1 MNGMF
6 YRGEIY
12 YVLPEGCEIG
22 SEQHSGRP
30 GIIVSND
37 QNNKYSSTLE
47 VVYLTTKEKKPL
59 PTHIHIETARLP
71 STAICE
77 QVFTVDKLRMN
88 DYVGKLTKNEMSE
101 IETGMLISLGLDSYL
116 AAAKEKER
124 ATTTVPADPEA
135 PAEKTDI
142 AVGGDSSGHDDREY
156 IMVCA
161 QRDVYK
167 ELCMNLIDRK

>member
-12 YVLPEGCEIG
+12 YVMPEGCEVG

-59 PTHIHIETARLP
+59 PTHIHIESSRLP

-88 DYVGKLTKNEMSE
+88 DYVGKLTKNEMNE
-101 IETGMLISLGLDSYL
+101 IETGMLISLGLEN
-116 AAAKEKER
+116 AM
-124 ATTTVPADPEA
+124 
-135 PAEKTDI
+135 
-142 AVGGDSSGHDDREY
+142 SS
-156 IMVCA
+156 
-161 QRDVYK
+161 
-167 ELCMNLIDRK
+167 MNRK

>member
-88 DYVGKLTKNEMSE
+88 DYLSLIHISE
-101 IETGMLISLGLDSYL
+101 PTRRS
-116 AAAKEKER
+116 
-124 ATTTVPADPEA
+124 
-135 PAEKTDI
+135 
-142 AVGGDSSGHDDREY
+142 
-156 IMVCA
+156 
-161 QRDVYK
+161 
-167 ELCMNLIDRK
+167 

>member
-88 DYVGKLTKNEMSE
+88 DYVGKLSKYEVE
-101 IETGMLISLGLDSYL
+101 DVDAAIVISLGLENAL
-116 AAAKEKER
+116 
-124 ATTTVPADPEA
+124 V
-135 PAEKTDI
+135 
-142 AVGGDSSGHDDREY
+142 AV
-156 IMVCA
+156 
-161 QRDVYK
+161 
-167 ELCMNLIDRK
+167 RK

>member
-124 ATTTVPADPEA
+124 AATTVPAAPEA

-142 AVGGDSSGHDDREY
+142 VVGGGIPTATTTASTLWCVRSVMFTRS
-156 IMVCA
+156 CA
-161 QRDVYK
+161 
-167 ELCMNLIDRK
+167 

>member
-1 MNGMF
+1 MNGIF

-116 AAAKEKER
+116 AAAKEKGEGSHDHSCGPR
-124 ATTTVPADPEA
+124 STRRKDRHRRM
-135 PAEKTDI
+135 
-142 AVGGDSSGHDDREY
+142 GGFQRPRRPRIHYG
-156 IMVCA
+156 VCA
-161 QRDVYK
+161 A
-167 ELCMNLIDRK
+167 

>member
-124 ATTTVPADPEA
+124 AATTVSAVPEA

-142 AVGGDSSGHDDREY
+142 AVLGGLPAATTTASTLWCVRSVTFTRS
-156 IMVCA
+156 CA
-161 QRDVYK
+161 
-167 ELCMNLIDRK
+167 